1 MEMPL
6 ELGVGQWAMGN
17 GQRATGGGRKMCAPA
32 KGRVLTTGH
41 A

>member
-17 GQRATGGGRKMCAPA
+17 GQRAAGNGRRAKDVCA
-32 KGRVLTTGH
+32 RQS
-41 A
+41 

>member
-17 GQRATGGGRKMCAPA
+17 GQRAAGNGRRAKDVCA
-32 KGRVLTTGH
+32 RQR
-41 A
+41 